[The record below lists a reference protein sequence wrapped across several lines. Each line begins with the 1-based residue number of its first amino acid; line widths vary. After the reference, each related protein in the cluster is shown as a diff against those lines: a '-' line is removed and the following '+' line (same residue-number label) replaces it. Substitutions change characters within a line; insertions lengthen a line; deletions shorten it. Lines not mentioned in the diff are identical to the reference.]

1 MRILIVEDDAMIG
14 ASLVRG
20 LTDEGYAVDWVRDGS
35 QAAAALIDRH
45 HEFHLMLL
53 DLGLPQ
59 KAGTEVLRQLR
70 AAGDNIL
77 VIIITARDALADR
90 IEGLDLG
97 ADDFLVKPFEL
108 TELKARIR
116 ALSRRHA
123 GRVEPQLKTAVLS
136 LEPAARSV
144 IRDGRRIQL
153 TAREFALL
161 QALMQRPG
169 ALLSRTQLEARIYTW
184 SEAVESNAVEFL
196 LHGLRQKIGADQIEN
211 VRGVGWRVVTGP

>member
-20 LTDEGYAVDWVRDGS
+20 LTDEGYAVDWVRDGG

-144 IRDGRRIQL
+144 VRDGRRIQL

-211 VRGVGWRVVTGP
+211 VRGVGWRVVTGS

>member
-35 QAAAALIDRH
+35 QAEAALIDRH
-45 HEFHLMLL
+45 HEFHLVLL

-59 KAGTEVLRQLR
+59 KSGSEVLRYLR

-77 VIIITARDALADR
+77 VMLITARDGLADR
-90 IEGLDLG
+90 IDGLDLG

-108 TELKARIR
+108 AELKARIR

-123 GRVEPQLKTAVLS
+123 GRIEPQLKTAVLS
-136 LEPAARSV
+136 LDPAARSV
-144 IRDGRRIQL
+144 VRDGRRIQL

-161 QALMQRPG
+161 QALMQ
-169 ALLSRTQLEARIYTW
+169 
-184 SEAVESNAVEFL
+184 
-196 LHGLRQKIGADQIEN
+196 
-211 VRGVGWRVVTGP
+211 

>member
-59 KAGTEVLRQLR
+59 KAGTEVLRQIR

-136 LEPAARSV
+136 LDPAARSV
-144 IRDGRRIQL
+144 VRDGRRIQL

-169 ALLSRTQLEARIYTW
+169 ALLSRTQLEARIYSW

-211 VRGVGWRVVTGP
+211 VRGVGWRVVTGS